1 MAKTPSIELSV
12 LLVDDEPPLLRSVSL
27 TLRSA
32 GIEQVVTLADSRQV
46 MALLAEQEPRVI
58 VLDLVM
64 PYLSGQALLEQITT
78 DYPDIPVIIMTA
90 VDDLHTAVSCMKAG
104 AFDYLVKPV
113 DRDRLLAAVPR
124 ALEVRTLRDEVLSLK
139 QCLLSETLCR
149 QEVFA
154 EIITQNRRMQA
165 LFRYVEAISASREPV
180 LITGETGTGKELIAQ
195 ALHALSNSHG
205 EFVAINVAGLDD
217 TVFSD
222 TLFGHHKG
230 AFTGAEQSRGG
241 LIAAAAGGTL
251 FLDEIGDL
259 QASSQVKLLR
269 VLQERKYYPLGADQ
283 PKTSQARIVVATNG
297 DLGQLIGQGKFR
309 KDLFYRLRSHH
320 LHIPPLRERR
330 DDIPLLLNYFLDKVA
345 QALNKPAPIAPAA
358 LYSLLKNYPFPGNVR
373 ELEGMIHDAV
383 ACHRGGILSLKSFR
397 EAMGYEQTLPEDQ
410 LPCDLAV
417 ASLAELFPDRLP
429 TLKEAEHY
437 LIAEALRRADSNQG
451 LAANL
456 LGITRQAL
464 NKRLVRDRRRPAE
477 EDTADEL
484 RTDRISNSLT
494 RSATFFATAISG
506 KKQ

>member
-1 MAKTPSIELSV
+1 
-12 LLVDDEPPLLRSVSL
+12 
-27 TLRSA
+27 
-32 GIEQVVTLADSRQV
+32 
-46 MALLAEQEPRVI
+46 
-58 VLDLVM
+58 
-64 PYLSGQALLEQITT
+64 
-78 DYPDIPVIIMTA
+78 
-90 VDDLHTAVSCMKAG
+90 
-104 AFDYLVKPV
+104 
-113 DRDRLLAAVPR
+113 
-124 ALEVRTLRDEVLSLK
+124 
-139 QCLLSETLCR
+139 
-149 QEVFA
+149 
-154 EIITQNRRMQA
+154 MQA

-195 ALHALSNSHG
+195 ALHALSNPNG

-259 QASSQVKLLR
+259 QESSQVKLLR
-269 VLQERKYYPLGADQ
+269 LLQERKYYPLGADQ
-283 PKTSQARIVVATNG
+283 SKTSQARIVVATNA

-330 DDIPLLLNYFLDKVA
+330 DDIRLLLNYFLDKSA
-345 QALNKPAPIAPAA
+345 QALNKPVPTAPAA

-383 ACHRGGILSLKSFR
+383 ARHGGGILSLKSFR
-397 EAMGYEQTLPEDQ
+397 EAMGHEQTLLEDQ
-410 LPCDLAV
+410 LPGDLAV

-451 LAANL
+451 LAAGL

-464 NKRLVRDRRRPAE
+464 NKRLVRDRSHQAE
-477 EDTADEL
+477 EDRAGDL
-484 RTDRISNSLT
+484 RTDRVSGSLT
-494 RSATFFATAISG
+494 SSATFFATAISG